1 MMFWAA
7 VKGIVMVKAFG
18 LVLYVL
24 GVAVA
29 ICIVLWLRL
38 RR

>member
-1 MMFWAA
+1 MMVWMA
-7 VKGIVMVKAFG
+7 VKSIVMVKAFG
-18 LVLYVL
+18 LALYVL

-29 ICIVLWLRL
+29 IYIVLRL